1 MSFITDIR
9 NVSESALGQLA
20 DRFSDLPRPLLAAIG
35 AGDVAVEKLAEL
47 RESLAE
53 GWDLAPIADVRANAV
68 SSVGSVDTQ
77 KLQEMASEARDFA
90 EDLPARVS
98 KVAAEVI
105 ESMEKFAA
113 EAPAKTQKL
122 VAELPEKAADFR
134 AALSPEQL
142 KEAVEG
148 YTQLAGMIYGSL
160 ADRGDKT
167 WSKVIQTA
175 DVKVVAPAKTAMR
188 TAANATTEGAART
201 ITATKSTATKAANRA
216 TATKAAAAKPAAKAT
231 ATAPKPTAQK
241 ATAASPAAARPA
253 AAKSTAAKS
262 AAAKPATAKPA
273 TVRKA
278 AAKPPAEPAAKP
290 AAAPKPVTVKPVV
303 ARAAKPK

>member
-47 RESLAE
+47 RESLSE
-53 GWDLAPIADVRANAV
+53 GWDLAPV
-68 SSVGSVDTQ
+68 SDAASKATSTVTSLDGD
-77 KLQEMASEARDFA
+77 KLQDLASEAKDFA

-98 KVAAEVI
+98 KVAAEVA
-105 ESMEKFAA
+105 ESVEKFAA
-113 EAPAKTQKL
+113 EAPSKTQKM
-122 VAELPEKAADFR
+122 VAELPDKVTELR

-167 WSKVIQTA
+167 WSKVVKTA
-175 DVKVVAPAKTAMR
+175 DVTVVAPAKTAVR
-188 TAANATTEGAART
+188 TAARATAQGATRT
-201 ITATKSTATKAANRA
+201 VTATKATATKAANRA
-216 TATKAAAAKPAAKAT
+216 TATKASTPNPVAVKSAAKA
-231 ATAPKPTAQK
+231 ATPKPAPAPK
-241 ATAASPAAARPA
+241 AAAPKAAAPKAAPKTADRPA
-253 AAKSTAAKS
+253 AAK
-262 AAAKPATAKPA
+262 
-273 TVRKA
+273 
-278 AAKPPAEPAAKP
+278 
-290 AAAPKPVTVKPVV
+290 AAPKVVGKPGQKTN
-303 ARAAKPK
+303 AGK